1 MGDPMS
7 KAVLT
12 LTLPQRVEW
21 GPGAMTRVA
30 AAVDALGA
38 TEVFV
43 VTDATVAVA
52 GHLERLLAVLP
63 PSVRATVY
71 DRVEPEPT
79 VAAVGQAAEAL
90 SAVKDVDVLVSLGG
104 GSVIDTAKN
113 AGVLALNGDA
123 LSDYEDGAEPARAI
137 VRVLPHIAVPTTA
150 GTGSEATAW
159 AVFVDPARRL
169 KNAIYDPRL
178 VPVVAVLDPELT
190 VSVPP
195 AVTAG
200 TGMDA
205 LTHAMEAFVSRQANP
220 VSDALALQAVEL
232 VALHLRR
239 AVAEGADLEARA
251 GMLLAS
257 FLAGAAFSN
266 SSCGL
271 VHTLSETLGGF
282 YRLPHGTTNGVLLAP
297 VMEFNAR
304 SCAARSARLG
314 GALAGAPDAD
324 AGAAVR
330 SLAADI
336 GLPRSLA
343 ELGVPRG
350 DLSALAEAAF
360 EWANDAG
367 NPRDVTLD
375 QVHGLLERALEPRT
389 ERA

>member
-1 MGDPMS
+1 MS
-7 KAVLT
+7 EAILT

-21 GPGAMTRVA
+21 GPGAVTRVA
-30 AAVDALGA
+30 DAVNALEAARA
-38 TEVFV
+38 FV
-43 VTDATVAVA
+43 VTDAAVVAA
-52 GHLERLLAVLP
+52 GHVERLLAVLP
-63 PSVRATVY
+63 PAVRTTVY
-71 DRVEPEPT
+71 DGVEPEPT
-79 VAAVGQAAEAL
+79 VAAVEQAADAL
-90 SAVKDVDVLVSLGG
+90 RAAKDVDVIVSLGG
-104 GSVIDTAKN
+104 GSVIDAAKN
-113 AGVLALNGDA
+113 AGVLALNGGS
-123 LSDYEDGAEPARAI
+123 LTDYEDGADPARTI
-137 VRVLPHIAVPTTA
+137 DRVLPHIAVPTTA

-169 KNAIYDPRL
+169 KNAVYDPRL
-178 VPVVAVLDPELT
+178 VPIVAVLDPELT

-205 LTHAMEAFVSRQANP
+205 LTHAMEAFVSRLANP
-220 VSDALALQAVEL
+220 ATDALALQAVEL

-239 AVAEGADLEARA
+239 AVTEGGDLEARA

-271 VHTLSETLGGF
+271 VHTLSEALGGF
-282 YRLPHGTTNGVLLAP
+282 YRLPHGITNGVLLAP
-297 VMEFNAR
+297 VMEFNAPA
-304 SCAARSARLG
+304 CAARSARLG
-314 GALAGAPDAD
+314 AALAGVPDAG

-350 DLSALAEAAF
+350 DLTALAAAAF

-375 QVHGLLERALEPRT
+375 QVHGLLERAVEPRT

>member
-1 MGDPMS
+1 MS
-7 KAVLT
+7 ETVLT

-21 GPGAMTRVA
+21 GPGAVTRVA
-30 AAVDALGA
+30 DAVSAMGAAR
-38 TEVFV
+38 VFV
-43 VTDATVAVA
+43 VSDEAVA
-52 GHLERLLAVLP
+52 AAGHVERLLAVLP
-63 PSVRATVY
+63 PSVHATVY
-71 DRVEPEPT
+71 DRVESEPT
-79 VAAVGQAAEAL
+79 VDAVGQAADAL
-90 SAVKDVDVLVSLGG
+90 GAAMECDVLVSLGG

-113 AGVLALNGDA
+113 AVVLALNGGA
-123 LSDYEDGAEPARAI
+123 LSDYEDGADPARAI
-137 VRVLPHIAVPTTA
+137 AHVLPHIAVPTTA

-159 AVFVDPARRL
+159 AVFVDPGRRI
-169 KNAIYDPRL
+169 KNAVYDPRL
-178 VPVVAVLDPELT
+178 VPAVAVLDPELT

-205 LTHAMEAFVSRQANP
+205 LTHAMEAFVSRLANP
-220 VSDALALQAVEL
+220 VTDALALQAVEL
-232 VALHLRR
+232 VALRLRR
-239 AVAEGADLEARA
+239 AVTEGADLEARA

-271 VHTLSETLGGF
+271 VHTLSEALGGF
-282 YRLPHGTTNGVLLAP
+282 YRLPHGITNGVLLAP
-297 VMEFNAR
+297 VMEFNAP

-314 GALAGAPDAD
+314 AALAGVPDAG

-343 ELGVPRG
+343 ELGVPRV
-350 DLSALAEAAF
+350 DLPALADAAF

-375 QVHGLLERALEPRT
+375 QVRGLLERALDPRT

>member
-1 MGDPMS
+1 MS
-7 KAVLT
+7 EPILT

-21 GPGAMTRVA
+21 GAGALARVA
-30 AAVDALGA
+30 DAVARLGA
-38 TEVFV
+38 VHVFV
-43 VTDATVAVA
+43 VSDQAVARA

-63 PSVRATVY
+63 AGVHATVF
-71 DRVEPEPT
+71 DHVEPEPT
-79 VAAVGQAAEAL
+79 TVVVGQAAEAL
-90 SAVKDVDVLVSLGG
+90 RAAEGVDVLVSLGG
-104 GSVIDTAKN
+104 GSVMDTTKN
-113 AGVLALNGDA
+113 AAVLALNGGV
-123 LSDYEDGAEPARAI
+123 LCDYEDGADPARPI
-137 VRVLPHIAVPTTA
+137 THVLPHIAVPTTA

-169 KNAIYDPRL
+169 KNAVYDSRL
-178 VPVVAVLDPELT
+178 VPFMAILDPELT

-195 AVTAG
+195 GVTAG

-205 LTHAMEAFVSRQANP
+205 LTHAMEAFVSRLANP
-220 VSDALALQAVEL
+220 VTDALALQAVEL

-271 VHTLSETLGGF
+271 VHTLSEALGGF
-282 YRLPHGTTNGVLLAP
+282 YRLPHGLTNGVLLAP
-297 VMEFNAR
+297 VMAFNAP
-304 SCAARSARLG
+304 SCAARYARLG
-314 GALAGAPDAD
+314 TAVTGVADAD
-324 AGAAVR
+324 AADAVR
-330 SLAADI
+330 GLAADI

-343 ELGVPRG
+343 ELGVRPA
-350 DLSALAEAAF
+350 DLPALAAAAF

-375 QVHGLLERALEPRT
+375 QVRGLLEHASEPGKDRA
-389 ERA
+389 

>member
-1 MGDPMS
+1 MS
-7 KAVLT
+7 EAVRT
-12 LTLPQRVEW
+12 LTFPQRVEW
-21 GPGAMTRVA
+21 GSGAVTRVA
-30 AAVDALGA
+30 DAVCALGA
-38 TEVFV
+38 TGVFV
-43 VTDATVAVA
+43 VSDAAVAAA

-63 PSVRATVY
+63 GSVRTTVY

-79 VAAVGQAAEAL
+79 TAAVGLAAAALGAAEGA
-90 SAVKDVDVLVSLGG
+90 DVIVSLGG

-113 AGVLALNGDA
+113 AGLLALNGGA
-123 LSDYEDGAEPARAI
+123 LSDYEDGADPARAI
-137 VRVLPHIAVPTTA
+137 RRVLPHIAVPTTA

-159 AVFVDPARRL
+159 AVFVDPGRRL
-169 KNAIYDPRL
+169 KTAVYDPRL
-178 VPVVAVLDPELT
+178 IPAVAILDPDLT

-195 AVTAG
+195 EVTAG

-205 LTHAMEAFVSRQANP
+205 LTHAAEAYLSQLANP
-220 VSDALALQAVEL
+220 ATDALALQAAGL
-232 VALHLRR
+232 VARHLRR

-271 VHTLSETLGGF
+271 VHTLSEALGGF
-282 YRLPHGTTNGVLLAP
+282 YRLPHGVTNGVLLAP
-297 VMEFNAR
+297 VLDFNAPACPER
-304 SCAARSARLG
+304 VARLRGVLAG
-314 GALAGAPDAD
+314 GAGGD

-330 SLAADI
+330 RLAADI

-343 ELGVPRG
+343 ELGVPRA
-350 DLSALAEAAF
+350 DLPALAAAAF

-375 QVHGLLERALEPRT
+375 QVRELLERALEPRM